1 MQDWKNHARWIV
13 INKIV
18 LANKLRNFR
27 GVPQLHRK
35 VHALNKITI

>member
-18 LANKLRNFR
+18 LANKRNFR
-27 GVPQLHRK
+27 GVPQLHWK